1 MRKRIVLGVDP
12 GIANTGLS
20 VVCRSA
26 SYELLSSE
34 LVKSKPSV
42 PKAER
47 LLQIHEAVCRL
58 LDLYQCARVNI
69 ERCYHNRN
77 VSSSQSTGAVIGVV
91 MVAAAREGV
100 PVIEGTPQQ
109 VKSATGLGG
118 KADKR
123 QVVKMMSKLLHQKEP
138 LQHHLADAAAV
149 AIAGCLVRT

>member
-58 LDLYQCARVNI
+58 LDLYQCARMSI

-77 VSSSQSTGAVIGVV
+77 VSSSQSMGAVIGVV

-100 PVIEGTPQQ
+100 PVIEVTP
-109 VKSATGLGG
+109 
-118 KADKR
+118 
-123 QVVKMMSKLLHQKEP
+123 
-138 LQHHLADAAAV
+138 
-149 AIAGCLVRT
+149 